1 MGEPQDTQET
11 RAKEVGRSSSQG
23 SEKEPQACRVRV
35 ECGALGTEL
44 EGAFETPFIRG
55 ARLVIHSEEGRA
67 PDPWISSCCSASED
81 PLLPW
86 LSPSGSK
93 ARRCRDGLVN
103 TD

>member
-1 MGEPQDTQET
+1 M
-11 RAKEVGRSSSQG
+11 
-23 SEKEPQACRVRV
+23 

-93 ARRCRDGLVN
+93 ARRCRDDLVDTDQGGAN
-103 TD
+103 TLLALDATRPLLFTPLGAVPS